1 MDYNIYCVSNA
12 GSNTDV
18 KNTLNSFTNLFP
30 QNLDLKNREWEIGIV
45 SMGLH
50 YNYNQLTMT
59 KGQIGVISLKNE
71 LTTIN
76 SSEEDIK
83 TEILDQ
89 TKSVWVLPDLDEE
102 DLTIYRLMQYLMQ
115 YIYKEGMKLTHA
127 DLKSDGETKRVYII
141 EEGPKK
147 ETENET
153 ENENYNYNRYLL
165 IHQHLIKIIKLRC
178 YKDGVLFSGEK
189 SIKYFGNEYVYYPL
203 QKNFRFQ
210 TIANKVTSVLK
221 PGLVHVKSNIIS
233 DVPNSDNYSTIM
245 FTTTLPKQMEG
256 HYFYHNVKKVRYY
269 QVRQT
274 NIETINSQFTDAFG
288 NLLSLNEGQPSLIH
302 YHLREKEKN
311 MDHEL
316 RHVRIDSKVDAKLDY
331 ENTNSSFWVHLKH
344 LLHLNP
350 NAKIA
355 LMDISFPDSICSIP
369 ESTANEPIIIKLV
382 KGQNREEEHKLNIPK
397 NYFCDSNDLTK
408 AMNDLLTEELKELV
422 YFENVNGY
430 LRITAKTDQ
439 IFIIGFPQ
447 SFCPILGMYDYPME
461 EKLRVDDKDNYH
473 FFAVRNYSVYQ
484 APQPID
490 IYKLYPGVMIC
501 YANFVQHSI
510 VGDKFY
516 PILRII
522 PTIGQSKQN
531 DYCSIHFEHLEFI
544 KCNVDYL
551 DNMKIELRRLDGDLI
566 EFDDEKSVILNI
578 VIKNPI

>member
-12 GSNTDV
+12 TSNTGV

-45 SMGLH
+45 SIGLH
-50 YNYNQLTMT
+50 YNYDQLSMT
-59 KGQIGVISLKNE
+59 KGQPGFIMLKNE
-71 LTTIN
+71 LTSIN
-76 SSEEDIK
+76 SLEE
-83 TEILDQ
+83 EIRLEISDQ
-89 TKSVWVLPDLDEE
+89 MKSIWVLPDLDEE
-102 DLTIYRLMQYLMQ
+102 DLTVYRLMQNLMQ
-115 YIYKEGMKLTHA
+115 YIYKEGMKMTSY
-127 DLKSDGETKRVYII
+127 DVKINGEDKRVYII
-141 EEGPKK
+141 QEGPKSQ
-147 ETENET
+147 T
-153 ENENYNYNRYLL
+153 ENENYNYDRYLL
-165 IHQHLIKIIKLRC
+165 INQHLFKILKLRC
-178 YKDGVLFSGEK
+178 YQDGNMFSEGK
-189 SIKYFGNEYVYYPL
+189 TIKVFDNEYVYFPL
-203 QKNFRFQ
+203 KKNFRFQ
-210 TIANKVTSVLK
+210 TIANKINSVLK

-233 DVPNSDNYSTIM
+233 DVPSGDGYSTIM

-274 NIETINSQFTDAFG
+274 NIETIESQFTDSSG

-344 LLHLNP
+344 PLHLNP

-369 ESTANEPIIIKLV
+369 ESIANEPIIIKILD
-382 KGQNREEEHKLNIPK
+382 GQNGEEEHYLNIPK
-397 NYFCDSNDLTK
+397 NFFCDSNDLTMT
-408 AMNDLLTEELKELV
+408 MNRLLTEQLKKIV
-422 YFENVNGY
+422 YFDNVNGF
-430 LRITAKTDQ
+430 LRITAKTKQ
-439 IFIIGFPQ
+439 NFIIGFPK
-447 SFCPILGMYDYPME
+447 SLCPILGMYDYPQGE
-461 EKLRVDDKDNYH
+461 QGRVFDKNNYH
-473 FFAVRNYSVYQ
+473 FFGVRHYSLYD

-490 IYKLYPGVMIC
+490 IFKLYPGVMIC
-501 YANFVQHSI
+501 YANFIQHSI

-522 PTIGQSKQN
+522 PTMGQSRQN

-566 EFDDEKSVILNI
+566 EFDNEKRVVLNI